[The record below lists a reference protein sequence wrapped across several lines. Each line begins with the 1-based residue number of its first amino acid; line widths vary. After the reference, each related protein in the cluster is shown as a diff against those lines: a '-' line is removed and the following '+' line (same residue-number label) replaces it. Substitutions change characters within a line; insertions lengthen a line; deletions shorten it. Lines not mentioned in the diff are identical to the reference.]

1 MVEDKIKLGYFVAT
15 AELRIDEKVT
25 AYQGDMET
33 AFQKL
38 SALGYDGAELMILNP
53 DAVDRDRVEQLSRQ
67 YGIEIPVLCTG
78 EVYGQGGLSFMD
90 PDQSI
95 RTEAILRMKKIIDFA
110 SPFGAQVNIGRLRGQ
125 FSMDISQ
132 ETSLAWMYAAFEEV
146 TDYAA
151 ERGVTLI
158 LEPIPYIFCNNINST
173 REGIEVVKRMGREN
187 FRLMADIFSM
197 NLEDISLERSFN
209 DAKPYLTH
217 VHVCDSNRLAPGR
230 GNLDFGK
237 ILSMLKAVGYNGYIS
252 AEINQHP
259 DRDIVIEQAV
269 NVLRPLL

>member
-1 MVEDKIKLGYFVAT
+1 MVVGKIKLGYLVAT
-15 AELRIDEKVT
+15 PELRKDENVT

-33 AFQKL
+33 AFHKL
-38 SALGYDGAELMILNP
+38 SELGYDGAELMVLDP
-53 DAVDRDRVEQLSRQ
+53 DFVDRNRVEQLSRE
-67 YGIEIPVLCTG
+67 YDIEIPVLCTG
-78 EVYGQGGLSFMD
+78 EVYGQGRLSFMD

-125 FSMDISQ
+125 FSIQ
-132 ETSLAWMYAAFEEV
+132 IPKETSLAWMYAAFEEV

-151 ERGVTLI
+151 GRGVTII
-158 LEPIPYIFCNNINST
+158 LEPVPYIFCNNINST
-173 REGIEVVKRMGREN
+173 QDGIAVVKRMGREN
-187 FRLMADIFSM
+187 FRLMADVFSM
-197 NLEDISLERSFN
+197 NLEDISMERSFN

-217 VHVCDSNRLAPGR
+217 IHVCDSNRLAPGR

-237 ILSMLKAVGYNGYIS
+237 ILSMLKAIGYTGYIS

-259 DRDIVIEQAV
+259 DQDIVLEETI
-269 NVLRPLL
+269 NVLKPLL

>member
-1 MVEDKIKLGYFVAT
+1 MAEDRIKLGYVVAT
-15 AELRIDEKVT
+15 PELRIKENVT

-33 AFQKL
+33 AFRKL
-38 SALGYDGAELMILNP
+38 GELGYDGAELMILDP
-53 DAVDRDRVEQLSRQ
+53 DAADRDRVQQLSSQ

-95 RTEAILRMKKIIDFA
+95 RRDAIIRMKKIIDFA

-125 FSMDISQ
+125 FSMGIPQ
-132 ETSLAWMYAAFEEV
+132 ETSLAWMYAAFEDV

-173 REGIEVVKRMGREN
+173 QDGIEVVRRMGREN

-197 NLEDISLERSFN
+197 NLEDISLDKSFN
-209 DAKPYLTH
+209 DARPYLTH

-237 ILSMLKAVGYNGYIS
+237 ILGMLKASGYHGYVS

-259 DRDIVIEQAV
+259 DRDIVIEETV
-269 NVLRPLL
+269 NVLKPLL